1 MRKFRH
7 IFQDSH
13 ISQLL
18 SALRIWCLV
27 QWQHALHAAKANA
40 KAPPNH
46 QADGALIIN

>member
-40 KAPPNH
+40 KAPPKLL
-46 QADGALIIN
+46 ADGALIIN

>member
-27 QWQHALHAAKANA
+27 QSAKANA
-40 KAPPNH
+40 KAPPKLL
-46 QADGALIIN
+46 ADGALIIN